1 LGARV
6 FDQTGIT
13 GVANGPAPPGAVTA
27 GPGGQDAAPLADEHT
42 RLLLDD
48 LLEACLTAGASDL
61 HLSPGVPP
69 MIRVNGTMEPVD
81 GYQRLH
87 PTTIQRAVFAVLTS
101 AQRDRFEGSKELDC
115 SYTLPGRARFRV
127 NVMRQRGAVSAVLR
141 AVPWRIQTLPEL
153 GLPEHLA
160 RFAALPRGLVLVT
173 GPTGSGKSTTLAS
186 LVEIANQTRR
196 GHIVTVEDPIEFLFE
211 HKGCVVN
218 QREVGDDTN
227 SFAEAL
233 RHVLRQDPDIIVVGE
248 MRDLE
253 TMATAL
259 TAAETGHLVF
269 ATLHTRSAQ
278 EAVTRI
284 VDSFPA
290 GQQNQIRVQLASAL
304 HGVIAQELVRTYDGL
319 GRIPAI
325 EVLVATPAVRN
336 LIRENKIAQLTGVL
350 ESGAQHGMQSMDQGL
365 AHLVTRGRITFDDAA
380 SVCRDP
386 AELDRLVRSGG
397 DSPAGSAAYLRGA
410 GVSNLTEY
418 PAF

>member
-1 LGARV
+1 VFEHTAIAGAA
-6 FDQTGIT
+6 DG
-13 GVANGPAPPGAVTA
+13 APPPRIVTS
-27 GPGGQDAAPLADEHT
+27 GPGGQDATQLADENT

-48 LLEACLTAGASDL
+48 LLEACLAAGASDL
-61 HLSPGVPP
+61 HLSAGVPP
-69 MIRVNGTMEPVD
+69 MVRVNGTMGSVS
-81 GYQRLH
+81 GYDPLH
-87 PTTIQRAVFAVLTS
+87 PATIQRAVFAVLTS
-101 AQRDRFEGSKELDC
+101 AQRDRFEGSNELDC

-141 AVPWRIQTLPEL
+141 AVPWRIQTLSEL
-153 GLPEHLA
+153 GLPEPLA

-173 GPTGSGKSTTLAS
+173 GPTGSGKSTTLAA

-218 QREVGDDTN
+218 QREVGEDTN

-304 HGVIAQELVRTYDGL
+304 QGVIAQELVRTYDGL
-319 GRIPAI
+319 GRTPAI
-325 EVLVATPAVRN
+325 EVLMATPAVRN

-365 AHLVTRGRITFDDAA
+365 ARLVAGGQITMDDAV

-386 AELDRLVRSGG
+386 AELDRLFRSG
-397 DSPAGSAAYLRGA
+397 AGSPTLRA
-410 GVSNLTEY
+410 GQSNLAEY